1 MSCLDDASLIH
12 KFILG
17 EGELLSNPH
26 LRVESAFDMVQLIA
40 KKGGVV
46 AVIKQNCE
54 IASVLVNLSS
64 PYLRLIH
71 SVLLKHSFVPLGQL
85 ENKVFLKYEYHEI
98 PAGYQINYTSTKTLW
113 SKWYTQTYR
122 SRKQA
127 IELDILVLIR
137 SAWYPIKNIS
147 YTPGE
152 FFIETLA
159 GESHLH
165 NEDRVVWLNK
175 IQVKPLQETLQPSP
189 TQLPPS
195 QELTPENV
203 STQLQLALAIRPL
216 ALQAFYKCVEL
227 QLTQEVKLG
236 YYIVKLSNYK
246 LAYQPNSE
254 SLFIADTSRGV
265 VAKYR
270 GEQVETAT
278 NLEVQDVNSWQAIL
292 VKLKSLD
299 SQSLHLKN

>member
-1 MSCLDDASLIH
+1 MSCFDDATLIH

-40 KKGGVV
+40 KKGGVL
-46 AVIKQNCE
+46 AVIKQNCQ

-71 SVLLKHSFVPLGQL
+71 AVLLKHSFVPLGKL

-98 PAGYQINYTSTKTLW
+98 PQGYQINYTSTKTLW
-113 SKWYTQTYR
+113 SKWYNQTYR
-122 SRKQA
+122 SSKQA

-152 FFIETLA
+152 FFIETLV

-165 NEDRVVWLNK
+165 NEDRVVWLNR
-175 IQVKPLQETLQPSP
+175 IQVKPSQETLQPSP
-189 TQLPPS
+189 TQLS
-195 QELTPENV
+195 TSPENV
-203 STQLQLALAIRPL
+203 SPQLKLALAIQPL
-216 ALQAFYKCVEL
+216 ALEAFYKCVEL
-227 QLTQEVKLG
+227 QLTQEIKLG
-236 YYIVKLSNYK
+236 FYIVKLSNYK
-246 LAYQPNSE
+246 LAYQPNNK
-254 SLFIADTSRGV
+254 SLFIADASRGV

-278 NLEVQDVNSWQAIL
+278 NLEVQDVSLWQAIL
-292 VKLKSLD
+292 ARLQNMD
-299 SQSLHLKN
+299 SQSLHLNNELN